1 MAEVINTNAV
11 FDSTKKFVDFE
22 GLDYFWGQAKKHID
36 DADKALS
43 DRLGDAE
50 GDISDLKGKVGDA
63 NSGLVQAVASLRND
77 VDALGGAEGGIQ
89 SMIDSSIEA
98 LDLANTY
105 DAKDS
110 AKNALEEAKSY
121 ADGKASANTTAI
133 NGLADRVATLEGIDK
148 AADVVYGT
156 DKYIYLVDA
165 NGDKIGSGFDASDF
179 VVDGMLDSVDF
190 EKVEVENEDGSKT
203 EVKTNNLV
211 FTFNTASGKEEV
223 KVDFTKYVDTYH
235 ADNSSISL
243 DSTTN
248 TFSLKSA
255 DADLVQVD
263 SIPVGG
269 TPLAD
274 VLLAA
279 GVSEI
284 SAGNLQQVFEALF
297 SQNVWA
303 EDATRNIPSSL
314 TVSMGNPTITFS
326 KTGTQEVGTSL
337 NVTASAATASASAT
351 LSYSGFDYG
360 WADANDNTKDA
371 DGNPASSTITGS
383 AKTTTSKVDGEDVTV
398 TSNYKLSFVTNNGFG
413 SVDIADVDDSS
424 LSATAMTV
432 AEGTNKITVT
442 ATSPVF
448 VGNVPAQSKYYACSS
463 LGKTSE
469 DHIVDAL
476 AAGSTI
482 EGAAISKT
490 NNTSIT
496 GAYKFYVGVSSCPVS
511 ASADIKKLS
520 KTAWSNGANDVN
532 LISSKTDYAAN
543 NYVVVAVP
551 SAYKIKDAVNSFGL
565 DGMIF
570 GTASEVDYELPSGTT
585 IKYNVYNAFIG
596 EPYGF
601 NKITIGK

>member
-1 MAEVINTNAV
+1 MAEVINTNV
-11 FDSTKKFVDFE
+11 FNSEKKFVDFA
-22 GLDYFWGQAKKHID
+22 GLDYFWEKAKQHVD
-36 DADKALS
+36 DSDKALS
-43 DRLGDAE
+43 DRLDTVEDGVS
-50 GDISDLKGKVGDA
+50 GLKTAVGDST
-63 NSGLVQAVASLRND
+63 SGLVKDVATLKAD
-77 VDALGGAEGGIQ
+77 VEALGGAEGGIQ
-89 SMIDSSIEA
+89 GMIDSSIEA
-98 LDLANTY
+98 LDLENTY
-105 DAKDS
+105 EKAGEAAKAEAAAKS
-110 AKNALEEAKSY
+110 HAEGLSSKNAG
-121 ADGKASANTTAI
+121 DITA
-133 NGLADRVATLEGIDK
+133 LTARVSTLEGLDN
-148 AADVVYGT
+148 AVDVVYGT

-165 NGDKIGSGFDASDF
+165 EGNKIGKGFDASDF
-179 VVDGMLDSVDF
+179 VADGILDSVAF
-190 EKVEVENEDGSKT
+190 EVVDG
-203 EVKTNNLV
+203 VKTNNLV
-211 FTFNTASGKEEV
+211 FTFNTAAGKDAV

-235 ADNSSISL
+235 ADNASIAL
-243 DSTTN
+243 DSATN

-255 DADLVQVD
+255 DAELVQVD

-274 VLLAA
+274 VLLNA
-279 GVSEI
+279 GVSSI
-284 SAGNLQQVFEALF
+284 SAGNLQQVLEALF

-303 EDATRNIPSSL
+303 DDAARNIPAAL
-314 TVSMGNPTITFS
+314 TVSMNNPTITFS

-351 LSYSGFDYG
+351 MTYSGFDYG
-360 WADANDNTKDA
+360 YSLTDDNERDENTPL
-371 DGNPASSTITGS
+371 NPASSTITGA
-383 AKTTTSKVDGEDVTV
+383 AKVTTSEVDGETVSV

-413 SVDIADVDDSS
+413 GVDIDDVNGSS

-469 DHIVDAL
+469 DHIVAAL
-476 AAGSTI
+476 AEGSTI

-490 NNTSIT
+490 NNTSVT
-496 GAYKFYVGVSSCPVS
+496 GAYKFYVGVSASPVS
-511 ASADIKKLS
+511 TSDNIKKLS
-520 KTAWSNGANDVN
+520 KTAWSNGNSDVN

-551 SAYKIKDAVNSFGL
+551 KAYKIKDAVNSFGL

-570 GTASEVDYELPSGTT
+570 GTPSEVDYTLPSGTT
-585 IKYNVYNAFIG
+585 VKYNVYNAFIG